1 MPDPTS
7 RTRFSSWVAWSG
19 FGETHLVWKQAGV
32 QESSGRVSGRTQTA
46 RYQFPTFRLGFVLLQ
61 TSRIILCKTSPD
73 PVRFWPSGSAQVL
86 AKWIRSGFGQVD
98 PVRKHAGSR
107 IIRPASG
114 QCFHPDPDWIG
125 SSMFTGYA
133 PQYNISRSV
142 LNPTQIIVHRPTLPH
157 GGQMV
162 RKPIAQHT
170 VFKSDP
176 DPDPDPEPNHRPGTA
191 SNETSRPGAQRGT
204 LGRVSPGLVPGGK
217 CLSWTCARWKMSQLD
232 LCQVE
237 NVSVGLVPGG
247 KCLSWTCARWKM
259 SQLDLCQVENVSVGL
274 VPGGKCLSWTCTR
287 WKTS

>member
-1 MPDPTS
+1 
-7 RTRFSSWVAWSG
+7 
-19 FGETHLVWKQAGV
+19 
-32 QESSGRVSGRTQTA
+32 
-46 RYQFPTFRLGFVLLQ
+46 
-61 TSRIILCKTSPD
+61 
-73 PVRFWPSGSAQVL
+73 
-86 AKWIRSGFGQVD
+86 
-98 PVRKHAGSR
+98 
-107 IIRPASG
+107 
-114 QCFHPDPDWIG
+114 
-125 SSMFTGYA
+125 MFTGYA

-176 DPDPDPEPNHRPGTA
+176 DPEPNHRPGTA

-217 CLSWTCARWKMSQLD
+217 CLSWTCASWKMSQLD

-237 NVSVGLVPGG
+237 NVLV
-247 KCLSWTCARWKM
+247 
-259 SQLDLCQVENVSVGL
+259 LCQVENVLVLCQVEDVSVGL
-274 VPGGKCLSWTCTR
+274 VPDGKCLSWACTR